1 MKNIWN
7 LLFLSILVS
16 CTASSR
22 RWDTSPIA
30 RNEKLYV
37 VNIDNAPREDFINLS
52 SFLQDVETIILET
65 NDNCII
71 GEVNTIRVLDD
82 YIVVMDSEITE
93 TVLVFD
99 KEGRFLHRIGQIGQG
114 PGEYI
119 DITDSSIDFEKK
131 EIYLIDFPT
140 NMVHKYDIISGKF
153 INSIYIDRDDFKS
166 YFMQYVNGKIY
177 TSTIPYF
184 GTDDSF
190 LLQEF
195 YASTGNP
202 KSSYLNASAYNKGWN
217 DFYSRSDGFFYPNED
232 GSIKYIQ
239 MFMDTV
245 ISIRNDEIMPYLA
258 IKSKNWIT
266 EKDIQDLIEYKIANE
281 GTLSHEI
288 LFGRNISYNINHYF
302 DLDNIVYFQ
311 YLNSGNMEFVIYNK
325 ENNTTRRADFLK
337 DDIVY
342 NGDWFLLPSF
352 AYADSKGVYSYLKTE
367 QIPRFLEI
375 ANTGGLNADLDKRD
389 ILEKLPEDSNPVIFY
404 YSKK

>member
-1 MKNIWN
+1 
-7 LLFLSILVS
+7 
-16 CTASSR
+16 
-22 RWDTSPIA
+22 
-30 RNEKLYV
+30 
-37 VNIDNAPREDFINLS
+37 
-52 SFLQDVETIILET
+52 
-65 NDNCII
+65 
-71 GEVNTIRVLDD
+71 
-82 YIVVMDSEITE
+82 
-93 TVLVFD
+93 
-99 KEGRFLHRIGQIGQG
+99 
-114 PGEYI
+114 
-119 DITDSSIDFEKK
+119 
-131 EIYLIDFPT
+131 
-140 NMVHKYDIISGKF
+140 
-153 INSIYIDRDDFKS
+153 
-166 YFMQYVNGKIY
+166 
-177 TSTIPYF
+177 
-184 GTDDSF
+184 
-190 LLQEF
+190 
-195 YASTGNP
+195 
-202 KSSYLNASAYNKGWN
+202 
-217 DFYSRSDGFFYPNED
+217 
-232 GSIKYIQ
+232 